1 MEYAGWRDCFTS
13 RVAVGFC
20 LQQQVRFACIGGMR
34 KGYIMSTQKTD
45 KSKWVLTG
53 LVALL
58 VIIVAVL
65 CVMMS
70 GMQKQLKQ
78 IGNNRS
84 NAADSHPVYHF
95 GAMDKSTPQKK
106 PQAKPADPS
115 NSMGDWFADAFD
127 SDNWDPFAEMQR
139 MQDHIDKM
147 FSTSFG
153 RFGKSQKY
161 QDLVRDPVFS
171 PEMDVHETDS
181 AFIIQMDLPG
191 VEEGKIDVNV
201 DGQNVTI
208 SGKRSSTSVE
218 KDENGK
224 IIRNERV
231 TGQFSRTIPLPG
243 EIDAE
248 HMKAENGNGV
258 FTLTI
263 PKK

>member
-1 MEYAGWRDCFTS
+1 
-13 RVAVGFC
+13 
-20 LQQQVRFACIGGMR
+20 
-34 KGYIMSTQKTD
+34 MSTQKTD

-53 LVALL
+53 LVGLL

-65 CVMMS
+65 CVMMF

-78 IGNNRS
+78 MGNDTS
-84 NAADSHPVYHF
+84 SAADSHPVYHF
-95 GAMDKSTPQKK
+95 GAIDKTTPQKK
-106 PQAKPADPS
+106 PKAKQADPS
-115 NSMGDWFADAFD
+115 SPTDDWFADAFD
-127 SDNWDPFAEMQR
+127 SNNWDPFAEMQR
-139 MQDHIDKM
+139 MQDQIDKM

-171 PEMDVHETDS
+171 PEMDVHETDN
-181 AFIIQMDLPG
+181 AFVIRMDLPG

-208 SGKRSSTSVE
+208 SGKRSGTTVE
-218 KDENGK
+218 KDESGK

-231 TGQFSRTIPLPG
+231 TGQFSRTIPLPKK
-243 EIDAE
+243 IDAE
-248 HMKAENGNGV
+248 HMKAENKNGV